1 MKDFDATIYDTPGI
15 YSIFSANEDEI
26 VSRDILLPHDEIN
39 DITSILLVADAKNMK
54 RSLAIALQYAEYD
67 LPMLLDINMI
77 DEAAAR
83 GIEIDYDKLSEIL
96 GIETCSTIASEGIG
110 VRNVPTKLKKP
121 KIPKKLVTYPDWVEN
136 FLDVSVKLFPAAD
149 ISTRVI
155 GLLLLAGDKSIEK
168 YVLQKYGPEILQ
180 EIKSLAADYRQ
191 EDTETF
197 RALIGNEYNKK
208 AEQIVKDTQKVEPP
222 QRSPFLVTFGDWC
235 TQLHTGIPIAIGV
248 LALIYLFVGTFGA
261 TFVVDTI
268 FGTIFEGILI
278 PWTADLLNPIPLPFI
293 KDMFVDPD
301 FGILP
306 TGVFLALGLVMP
318 VLFCFYL
325 VFGILESSGY
335 LPRLSILLDKVFRK
349 MGLNGKGVIPLVM
362 GFSCVTMAILTTRLL
377 DSKKEKNIATFLLL
391 LGMPCAPLIA
401 VMLVILDK
409 MPFSATLTIFGI
421 IFLQTFIAGFIAN
434 KILPGQGTPLIFEIP
449 PMRFPKPVQ
458 VVKAATRK
466 TYFFMKEAVPVFIFA
481 ALFVFLFERIGGL
494 EILEKFLRP
503 LTNNLMG
510 LPEKSVQ
517 VFIKTIIRRE
527 SGAAELEHLSGVY
540 NNLQLVVNLL
550 VMTFLTPCINAIM
563 VLFKE
568 RGNKTGA
575 VIVFSVLIYAVLMG
589 ALVNHTCRA
598 LGITFT

>member
-1 MKDFDATIYDTPGI
+1 M
-15 YSIFSANEDEI
+15 
-26 VSRDILLPHDEIN
+26 VSRDILLPHDKIN
-39 DITSILLVADAKNMK
+39 DISAILLVADAKNMK
-54 RSLAIALQYAEYD
+54 RSLAIALQYAEYG

-83 GIEIDYDKLSEIL
+83 GIEIDYDKLSDIL
-96 GIETCSTIASEGIG
+96 GIQISSTIAREGIG
-110 VRNVPTKLKKP
+110 VRKIVSKLKKP
-121 KIPKKLVTYPDWVEN
+121 TIPNKLVTYPEWVEK
-136 FLDVSVKLFPAAD
+136 FLDVSAKLFPAAD

-168 YVLQKYGPEILQ
+168 YVQQKYSPEILQ
-180 EIKSLAADYRQ
+180 EIKNRAADYRQ

-208 AEQIVKDTQKVEPP
+208 AEQIVNDTQKVEPP

-248 LALIYLFVGTFGA
+248 LALVYLFVGSFGA

-268 FGTIFEGILI
+268 NGTIFEGMLI
-278 PWTADLLNPIPLPFI
+278 PWTTKFLDPIPIPFI
-293 KDMFVDPD
+293 RDMFVDPD

-325 VFGILESSGY
+325 IFGILESSGY
-335 LPRLSILLDKVFRK
+335 LPRLSILLDKVFKK

-377 DSKKEKNIATFLLL
+377 DTKKERNIATFLLL

-401 VMLVILDK
+401 VMLVILEK
-409 MPFSATLTIFGI
+409 MPFSATLTVFGI
-421 IFLQTFIAGFIAN
+421 IFLQTFIAGYLAN
-434 KILPGQGTPLIFEIP
+434 KIIPGQGSPLIFEIP
-449 PMRFPKPVQ
+449 PMRFPKPLQ
-458 VVKAATRK
+458 VITAASRK
-466 TYFFMKEAVPVFIFA
+466 TYFFMKEAVPVFIYA
-481 ALFVFLFERIGGL
+481 SLIVFLFERAGGL
-494 EILEKFLRP
+494 EVMENITRP
-503 LTNNLMG
+503 LINNLMG

-527 SGAAELEHLSGVY
+527 SGAAELEHLSSVY
-540 NNLQLVVNLL
+540 TNLQLVVNLL

-568 RGNKTGA
+568 RGNKTGT

-589 ALVNHTCRA
+589 TLVNHTCRA